1 MRTESDHK
9 GPKHDDRNSDKWLLL
24 SVPKC
29 LGSAAK
35 DPEAIWPL
43 QSNHLHIYEC
53 YSNDFKIEFKNSHC
67 WWMLPAK
74 KPLQFLY
81 PIACVILQK
90 HYKQESKK
98 QWVYI
103 NHLSL
108 VPHGNLN
115 KAGIFCFY
123 QIILYIAL
131 RNHLLIHLTALKY
144 VYTIKKNFIILMTS
158 NRTLYMYHI

>member
-1 MRTESDHK
+1 
-9 GPKHDDRNSDKWLLL
+9 
-24 SVPKC
+24 
-29 LGSAAK
+29 
-35 DPEAIWPL
+35 
-43 QSNHLHIYEC
+43 
-53 YSNDFKIEFKNSHC
+53 
-67 WWMLPAK
+67 MLPAK

-90 HYKQESKK
+90 HYKHESEK

-123 QIILYIAL
+123 QIILYIVL
-131 RNHLLIHLTALKY
+131 RNHLLIHLAALKY
-144 VYTIKKNFIILMTS
+144 VYTIKKKFIIPMTS
-158 NRTLYMYHI
+158 NRTLHMYHI